1 MWKIM
6 LKFPIECTSF
16 AIFSNDEIVE
26 LRHAYFQTFIVYNS
40 NSEIIISAQKV
51 RVIQS

>member
-6 LKFPIECTSF
+6 LKFPIECTFF

-26 LRHAYFQTFIVYNS
+26 LRHAYFQTFLVYNS
-40 NSEIIISAQKV
+40 NSEFIISAHRV
-51 RVIQS
+51 RLIPS

>member
-6 LKFPIECTSF
+6 LKFPIECIFF

-26 LRHAYFQTFIVYNS
+26 SRHAYFQTFLVYNS
-40 NSEIIISAQKV
+40 NSEIIISAHKV
-51 RVIQS
+51 RVILS